1 MRIDALLKAGPTRS
15 FEFFPPKTADE
26 LGLLTRTLAR
36 LGPLDPSFVS
46 VTYRGGPSSR
56 QRTFDLVRDVQRD
69 HPFPAMAH
77 LICVGHR
84 EDELRAILKEYAES
98 GIENLMAL
106 GGDPPEEDAGPA
118 DFAHALELVEL
129 ARECGEFSIGVAA
142 QTLGHPR
149 STTVEDDRRFLA
161 RKLLAADFAVTQFF
175 FDAHEWVRLVD
186 DLGRLGVAKPV
197 VPGIIAVTSVEAIPR
212 MAEMGGP
219 VPAELAERLTR
230 AHQRGGDAAVRRE
243 GIAAATELCFELL
256 GSGAPGLHFY
266 TMNRANV
273 VLEVYRNVYG

>member
-1 MRIDALLKAGPTRS
+1 MRIDALLRAGTTRS
-15 FEFFPPKTADE
+15 FEFFPPKTAE
-26 LGLLTRTLAR
+26 ETALLARTLAR
-36 LGPLDPSFVS
+36 LAPLEPSFVS

-56 QRTFDLVRDVQRD
+56 QRTFDLVRDVQSD
-69 HPFPAMAH
+69 YAFPAMAH

-84 EDELRAILKEYAES
+84 EEELRAILKEYSAS
-98 GIENLMAL
+98 GVENLMAL
-106 GGDPPEEDAGPA
+106 GGDPPAEDAGPA

-129 ARECGEFSIGVAA
+129 ARECGDFSIGVAA
-142 QTLGHPR
+142 HTQGHPR
-149 STTVEDDRRFLA
+149 STTLADDRRFLA
-161 RKLLAADFAVTQFF
+161 RKLAAADFAVTQFF

-197 VPGIIAVTSVEAIPR
+197 VPGVIALTSLDAIPR

-219 VPAELAERLTR
+219 VPASLAARLTE
-230 AHQRGGDAAVRRE
+230 AAARGGDAAVRAE
-243 GIAAATELCFELL
+243 GIAAATELCLELL

-273 VLEVYRNVYG
+273 VLEVYRNVFG